1 MKETIAIVTGGNRGI
16 GRETVL
22 GLAGKKYTIIMA
34 CRDTISGESVCAEI
48 KQITNNDNI
57 FVMKLDVSS
66 KASIKDFVRNF
77 VSQFGKENI
86 LINNAGISSSQKK
99 ETIDGLEIN
108 IGTNYFGTFLL
119 TYYLLPYFE
128 KGADNRIVNLT
139 SNIYVNGLFEIS
151 KINTYHWVKAYA
163 VSKYMI
169 LLFTLKLADYLK
181 DSTIKVNAVHP
192 GVVRTSIMYN
202 KKWYDLIIKLIL
214 QPFFIDVQEGAKTSI
229 YLATSDDINTSS
241 GGYYTKCKKKQIPNK
256 YINVKKMNDL
266 WEYSI
271 KYAEEK
277 KEN

>member
-22 GLAGKKYTIIMA
+22 GLAAKKYTVIMA

-48 KQITNNDNI
+48 KQISNNENV

-66 KASIKDFVRNF
+66 KVSIKDFVSNF
-77 VSQFGKENI
+77 ISRFGKVNI
-86 LINNAGISSSQKK
+86 LVNNAGISSSQKK
-99 ETIDGLEIN
+99 ETIDGIEIN

-139 SNIYVNGLFEIS
+139 SNIYVNGLFDIS

-202 KKWYDLIIKLIL
+202 KRWYDLIIKLIL
-214 QPFFIDVQEGAKTSI
+214 QPFFIDVEEGAKTSI
-229 YLATSDDINTSS
+229 YLATSDEVNISS
-241 GGYYTKCKKKQIPNK
+241 GGYYIKCKKKQIPKK
-256 YINVKKMNDL
+256 YINVNKMNEL